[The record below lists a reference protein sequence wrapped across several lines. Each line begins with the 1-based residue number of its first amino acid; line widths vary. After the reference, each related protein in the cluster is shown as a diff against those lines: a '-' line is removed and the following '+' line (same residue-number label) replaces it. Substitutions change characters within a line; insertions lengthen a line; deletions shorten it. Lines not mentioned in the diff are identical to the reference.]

1 MHDTIKTI
9 ALSDD
14 ISVIRVAEFFYS
26 QLTIATN
33 NSTISKNELCEL
45 ASSIDGFV
53 DIDKVLKQHGDAY
66 LSTAN
71 SIVMTR
77 RLLVLAADQDP
88 NLAKF
93 IEHCFQNWP
102 DDRQTVGNRI
112 CMGVIAALLLLLA
125 TTDMEFKD
133 GSISIHKRSIPLD
146 NIEFKLVM
154 NSFKVDLLI
163 KPPPVD
169 GMTDNGKK
177 GE

>member
-33 NSTISKNELCEL
+33 NSAISKNELCAL

-53 DIDKVLKQHGDAY
+53 DIDKVLKLHGDTY

-77 RLLVLAADQDP
+77 RLLVLAAVLDP
-88 NLAKF
+88 NLANF

-112 CMGVIAALLLLLA
+112 SMGLLAALLLLLA
-125 TTDMEFKD
+125 TTDIEFKD

-146 NIEFKLVM
+146 NIDFRLAMKSL
-154 NSFKVDLLI
+154 KVDLLVR
-163 KPPPVD
+163 PTPTNS
-169 GMTDNGKK
+169 MTDKGKK